1 MNKAVPIGAYSAM
14 QNIPERKYDV
24 MDRKMLI
31 SLVLLPVTLLCS
43 GAAVAAGAVD
53 RAPATGVPTVYAV
66 QAETCVEIPIEVRLA
81 GSDADSDIVLYQ
93 LTEQPRF
100 GTASIE
106 GDRLT
111 YTPAKRTGKDKFSY
125 TAVDAD
131 GNTAAPAEIVITVVK
146 NRAKLTYADMID
158 NPAHYAAISLA
169 ARGVMTGETIGG
181 CSFFRPTQTVTRSE
195 FIAMATA
202 AAALPVEPTAQT
214 DFADDHGLSPW
225 AKPFVSTAAAN
236 GLISGYQT
244 TGGLAEI
251 RGEVPITLAEASVV
265 LGNLLGQTVSGT
277 EYVIAAEHD
286 SEMDWAQAAVSSMAR
301 LEVLS
306 PLASLIDHDAP
317 LSRQVACEMLY
328 RTMQLMDV

>member
-1 MNKAVPIGAYSAM
+1 MNKAVPNRAYSAM

-24 MDRKMLI
+24 MDRKLLI
-31 SLVLLPVTLLCS
+31 ALLLLPVTALCT
-43 GAAVAAGAVD
+43 GAAVVAGAAD
-53 RAPATGVPTVYAV
+53 RAPAAGTPTVYAV
-66 QAETCVEIPIEVRLA
+66 QAETCVEIPIEVRLS
-81 GSDADSDIVLYQ
+81 GLDADGDIVLYQ

-106 GDRLT
+106 GDLLT
-111 YTPAKRTGKDKFSY
+111 YTPAKRTGKDRFSY

-131 GNTAAPAEIVITVVK
+131 GNTAQPAEITIQIVK
-146 NRAKLTYADMID
+146 NRMRLTYADMTG

-181 CSFFRPTQTVTRSE
+181 CSFFRPAQRVTRSE

-244 TGGLAEI
+244 TSGLAEI
-251 RGEVPITLAEASVV
+251 RGEKPITLAEASVV
-265 LGNLLGQTVSGT
+265 LGNLLGQTVDGA

-306 PLASLIDHDAP
+306 PLAALTDHDAP
-317 LSRQVACEMLY
+317 VSRQTACEMLY
-328 RTMQLMDV
+328 RAAELMDA